1 MIKVMQLEMERE
13 TWTIRGYNLIPNILK
28 SRELF
33 LAGDRDV
40 MEEGGEI

>member
-28 SRELF
+28 SRELPP
-33 LAGDRDV
+33 AVVRDR
-40 MEEGGEI
+40 